1 MASNSPPPPPP
12 NDDKNE
18 KKDEIANDVENAW
31 IPLTVLLDD
40 VTSSTSLLAALDLA
54 QAKVPLQR
62 RGNYRPIGAFAMRP
76 PGRGGGLASERSIDS
91 HLTSD
96 AVSTTATTTTTTTTT
111 ANRSLFR
118 VPVADVVVHDIEIA
132 EVYPGHPILPAAAA
146 DSTIA
151 TVATNHTDTPEPKSY
166 SAATARSSQ
175 GSLVRRMQ
183 CFRWCG
189 RDSSSSNRPYCS
201 RLFYTVLC
209 LLLVVFLIVAI
220 FLTVKVIQDKQ
231 EPQQTT
237 KKKWLVPTLNKNT
250 TAPAA
255 PSLGN
260 DAN

>member
-1 MASNSPPPPPP
+1 MASNSPPPPP

-31 IPLTVLLDD
+31 IPLTVLQDD

-62 RGNYRPIGAFAMRP
+62 RGNYRPIGAFAVRP

-96 AVSTTATTTTTTTTT
+96 AVSTTATTTT

-132 EVYPGHPILPAAAA
+132 EVYPGHAILPAAAA
-146 DSTIA
+146 DTTIA
-151 TVATNHTDTPEPKSY
+151 TVDTNQTDTPGLKSY

-201 RLFYTVLC
+201 RLFYTALC

-220 FLTVKVIQDKQ
+220 VLTVKVIQDKQ

-250 TAPAA
+250 TAPTA
-255 PSLGN
+255 PILGN